1 MEKETK
7 MVMLCLLVAALS
19 SPALS
24 EEWKATV
31 VQNLEALVSSCVV
44 VPCSFSHPKENLP
57 SSRLR
62 GIWHRSKKW
71 DERIYYYD
79 NTKVLDNFRG
89 RTRMLGYLGQNNCT
103 LEITDIKDHDNGPF
117 CFRIELARTET
128 DQPTKD
134 MFSFVE
140 SCFELTMLPD
150 PPKPTLINP
159 KEALQDH
166 PHTLIC
172 SVTHTCP
179 SHRPNLTWSRGTAGD
194 VTEVHKEIHPG
205 YWDLQSILT
214 FIPGETDDHSEITCT
229 AHFNGRKTSSTTLK
243 LHVKR
248 VENYKHII
256 IPAAVGIGTA
266 IIFMATCIFMVKKY
280 RTRIAELQSQDGSVW
295 NRLSRLSR
303 RMHSV
308 GPRPSRPD
316 QRGPKRDNLHLD
328 HLPNHVKSKTC
339 ADQKTS
345 KPRFPSPKSQPKSC
359 NYKEDLDDGDDYMN
373 SAELNIYGNL

>member
-1 MEKETK
+1 MPASDVCMYKRWFLDVKISVVRRISTFTTVLMLFHLNIPQCVSPTKPQRSMDEETK
-7 MVMLCLLVAALS
+7 MVMLCLLVAGTQRVTSLFPISFLHTPYLMKKSMEETPRSHFFLWHCHDCLSALS

-117 CFRIELARTET
+117 CFRIELARTEA

-140 SCFELTMLPD
+140 SCFELTML
-150 PPKPTLINP
+150 
-159 KEALQDH
+159 
-166 PHTLIC
+166 
-172 SVTHTCP
+172 
-179 SHRPNLTWSRGTAGD
+179 RM
-194 VTEVHKEIHPG
+194 
-205 YWDLQSILT
+205 
-214 FIPGETDDHSEITCT
+214 
-229 AHFNGRKTSSTTLK
+229 SSTSQHFINQYQLY
-243 LHVKR
+243 V
-248 VENYKHII
+248 
-256 IPAAVGIGTA
+256 
-266 IIFMATCIFMVKKY
+266 AT
-280 RTRIAELQSQDGSVW
+280 IASYFISVFFS
-295 NRLSRLSR
+295 L
-303 RMHSV
+303 
-308 GPRPSRPD
+308 
-316 QRGPKRDNLHLD
+316 
-328 HLPNHVKSKTC
+328 
-339 ADQKTS
+339 
-345 KPRFPSPKSQPKSC
+345 
-359 NYKEDLDDGDDYMN
+359 
-373 SAELNIYGNL
+373 